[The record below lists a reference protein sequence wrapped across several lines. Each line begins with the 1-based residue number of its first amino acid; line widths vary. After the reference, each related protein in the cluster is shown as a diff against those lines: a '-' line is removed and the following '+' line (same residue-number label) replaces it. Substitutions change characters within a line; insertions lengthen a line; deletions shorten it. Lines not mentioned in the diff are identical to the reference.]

1 MDYETFLVRLPGYA
15 RPTRGSSRI
24 LKVTEH
30 GIYITTLATINP
42 TATQYS
48 FDMVTNLRFA
58 NQDRCEFSFETFA
71 LSSGGKEV
79 HTFLSSARSELLTTL
94 HNKLDDLNG
103 IGTDFHLK
111 KHSHRREGFV
121 DAVMRVRSTSIV
133 KMEAA
138 GARLERQLANPKKI
152 NLQDILQ
159 VEILGDDGRIVLL
172 HFKSRVL
179 RLSLRDSLAFA
190 LAVQRNMK
198 LYLNRDIQLA
208 KTSAAA
214 MVDTVSSRQ
223 SILRDRSILYEFAA
237 LKGFEEAG
245 ELRERTLYLTSHN
258 LIEKGADE
266 IICDHSLSD
275 ILGVVISATKS
286 TEVLLEFRSWRP
298 TRYFVQDRDSFMASI
313 SNIMGLSKGLQFSI
327 HMDPFGPHTFPDKPL
342 PLYQNECEAFY
353 LSRIMTSYNTARDPL
368 QWLPMMKEYVCNMH
382 LGDSLCIDPRPMFAV
397 SEILR
402 GSLTKQG
409 EQPSHAVTCCLV
421 LQRFL
426 ASRPCFDAVRGNP
439 DFTATLLLAMKSEN
453 PVVAYVASMTA
464 RMALKLFA
472 TDSTAVDSGLG
483 AVSSAALALLGT
495 TTPAASEIANK
506 HAVLSPENLKQFV
519 ALLHTFAPVAANAL
533 QVQVIS
539 VLTDLVLG
547 VLDVFTLALNLPS
560 NETDADR
567 TWTKAREASLMLA
580 ADTLCS
586 ICRSQ
591 VPIVFRSNAILL
603 KRILEV
609 TSPNVAGHFQKTSL
623 AQCVVL
629 LHLRTAVFSESRSL
643 LAWLETLE
651 ILRVETVAT
660 PVLVWN
666 DIKRA
671 DLQKF
676 LREEVSSFDAA
687 IAANAGLELHYN
699 SGDALLEYSAL
710 GEGGGTR
717 IGGLNLELLVEGS
730 PPTSGFWQQH
740 WKVEFPSLFV
750 LNANSRVSTLYGGT
764 VKLQEP
770 ALLFQSVF
778 QALLLAFTPLYGT
791 CGLPEVDPRLAVHLL
806 SWIYERYPEELS
818 TTMETLKTV
827 ESMVSMLREA
837 LENDHHVFTFKAL
850 VFLVAAMDL
859 GGRDNVLH
867 LIRAGGLTV
876 IIPML
881 VLSLATLCKDVTTF
895 ECDTASF
902 KGQGPETVPVM
913 GSDGQIRMA
922 RVPCGK
928 ETNQKAALGS
938 ADSAVDA
945 REAIR
950 WQDDEVPEKLQ
961 LGMALDLLEALL
973 RLSGAEDSVKQFPP
987 SAVCLDLCREE
998 ILFHIVQLL
1007 LRAKSP
1013 VFGRLLAVVS
1023 HISTANRAA
1032 TPGMYK
1038 FGLFE
1043 ILVWKLVAG
1052 DLAERDRSAIVKFFS
1067 QSHLLQHADSL
1078 AQAPTKGIIH
1088 VDHLPWHESILQLY
1102 FPPGIIVKLISE
1114 GPEVMKD
1121 IIDSDVQDP
1130 EVIWN
1135 NEMKALLVE
1144 HVTTSLE
1151 PYVKA
1156 RASDPQAVYIYSSRS
1171 PVSYPELADAI
1182 FVAPVY
1188 LHHLL
1193 DIEAFPSHHIN
1204 DVSSFHKA
1212 IMTELLR
1219 IIGGGDV
1226 PSTWRKEV
1234 ARVVALLHAQ
1244 ALVQERYP
1252 EIHLPEDADTVVISA
1267 ATPALRVCIA
1277 QREDCPDLMAN
1288 ILSYAARIL
1297 RNTYFAE
1304 RRSLAQPV
1312 LNFALGVLSLG
1323 TKAAKEGTA
1332 YPEVCGSPALEA
1344 AVADALGVL
1353 ELASASAEG
1362 RTLLRDDVRWRKGCW
1377 WAMCSAAGPSR
1388 APSPVTLAALN
1399 CLDYFCG
1406 DSQFC
1411 YRVLKQALLLP
1422 ILLLSIPDEA
1432 GQLVEETDKES
1443 ESGDGVSVEELLKAK
1458 NVLQLAAAKMLQSLA
1473 CQLAQPLEEES
1484 PDLSPEEVAIV
1495 SSGDLLSN
1503 ILPYALLGALVDPK
1517 KGPSLFV
1524 EMAVM
1529 TLRQPTAIWNLDVRL
1544 ELREKVALRIPQA
1557 SNSENELQWLA
1568 SYDAFKDEFILGGI
1582 FVRVYIGPEWRHSEL
1597 PNMSIFLDNLQ
1608 DYLSSKKDL
1617 IGSSVQE
1624 DKSMSVEE
1632 RSETFTMAL
1641 LALRQCLEWAVEG
1654 NGREPL
1660 LRRVRFP
1667 LLEELLREPQSSA
1680 SVRQLLIGT
1689 FRALAC
1695 NATSQQALLS
1705 SGILCTLGFQLWKG
1719 LAGSQSADEGEAK
1732 MPVIILEMLLC
1743 VSQEIPSKAAA
1754 ADEFAVT
1761 SGLLLPLLTLFCKCP
1776 LPSTNPQT
1784 QSSECSLIPEP
1795 LREAAARIIG
1805 QILLATVGVSK
1816 EEKPLR
1822 DLQQHRGAEGSNIH
1836 SRMAAADVTDL
1847 YEISH
1852 LLSPVSASSPISQER
1867 ERQMPLAVTTL
1878 LLCLPVNILSAIA
1891 QDPSRAG
1898 ELYDSDLVSPCLVW
1912 DQGTRAQV
1920 TKALTAA
1927 NTVVQT
1933 LSGQLQP
1940 WSLEDA
1946 ERPLFLRQVLV
1957 EVALDEEEAAKEM
1970 RPTYV
1975 SSGAEPQ
1982 NGYAWELYLG
1992 GYYLDQFLRD
2002 PSYQF
2007 PRAGFAGDERL
2018 LRELRKTMVAASS
2031 SGEEGGGRWT
2041 FDDRRRLLLALLLL
2055 FRARPKLLQA
2065 KRAASIDVFLPA
2077 YDFIAGSRPEERRGL
2092 AQAAILLLQCAA
2104 SHPEVAEAAVTDELI
2119 TALLPFL
2126 ALAPPSDAEGFPGTD
2141 PQLCCLVLL
2150 LRLLRYSSKAV
2161 SVGLRQ
2167 GMVIELAKIVTE
2179 AKGGAA
2185 AREKAAKALALMCSD
2200 KKSGAE
2206 VSAQLDE
2213 RVPAPQRKSW
2223 SQLAERVEDDV
2234 GVDTLAHLAR
2244 HRFPTPWWD
2253 GKVPAYVPPVDP
2265 VVGVNGSKVSA
2276 GPREPESEG
2285 NGSTGYESP

>member
-30 GIYITTLATINP
+30 GIYITTLATVNP

-48 FDMVTNLRFA
+48 FDTITNLRFA
-58 NQDRCEFSFETFA
+58 NQDPCEFSFETFA

-111 KHSHRREGFV
+111 KHSHRREGFI

-138 GARLERQLANPKKI
+138 GVRLERQLANPKKI

-266 IICDHSLSD
+266 IICDHCLCD

-286 TEVLLEFRSWRP
+286 TEVVLEFRSWRP
-298 TRYFVQDRDSFMASI
+298 TRYFIQDRDSFMASI

-327 HMDPFGPHTFPDKPL
+327 HMEPFGPHTFPDKPL

-353 LSRIMTSYNTARDPL
+353 LSRIMTSYNTGRDPL

-397 SEILR
+397 SELLR

-421 LQRFL
+421 LQRVL

-453 PVVAYVASMTA
+453 PVLAYVASMTA

-533 QVQVIS
+533 QV
-539 VLTDLVLG
+539 LG

-567 TWTKAREASLMLA
+567 TWTKAMEASLMLA

-629 LHLRTAVFSESRSL
+629 LHLRTAIFSVSERSRRLSGELLHLLMDGNPETWILLHSVLPKESRSL

-676 LREEVSSFDAA
+676 LREEVSNFDAV
-687 IAANAGLELHYN
+687 IAANPGLEFHYN

-717 IGGLNLELLVEGS
+717 IGGLNLEILVEGS

-740 WKVEFPSLFV
+740 WK
-750 LNANSRVSTLYGGT
+750 
-764 VKLQEP
+764 LQEP
-770 ALLFQSVF
+770 ALLFQSIF

-791 CGLPEVDPRLAVHLL
+791 CGLPEVDPRLAVHSL
-806 SWIYERYPEELS
+806 SWIYERYSEELS
-818 TTMETLKTV
+818 TTMETLRAV

-876 IIPML
+876 IIPMI
-881 VLSLATLCKDVTTF
+881 VLSLAKLCKDVTTF

-913 GSDGQIRMA
+913 GSDGQLRMA

-973 RLSGAEDSVKQFPP
+973 RLSGAKDSVKHFPP

-1032 TPGMYK
+1032 TPGMYR

-1078 AQAPTKGIIH
+1078 AQAPTKGLIH

-1135 NEMKALLVE
+1135 NDMRALLVE

-1156 RASDPQAVYIYSSRS
+1156 RASDPQAVYIYSSRP

-1193 DIEAFPSHHIN
+1193 DTEAFPSHHIN

-1212 IMTELLR
+1212 IMTELSR

-1252 EIHLPEDADTVVISA
+1252 KIHLPEDADTVVISA

-1406 DSQFC
+1406 DPEFC

-1443 ESGDGVSVEELLKAK
+1443 ESGDGVPVEELLKAK
-1458 NVLQLAAAKMLQSLA
+1458 NVLRLSAAKVLQSLA

-1517 KGPSLFV
+1517 KGPPVFL
-1524 EMAVM
+1524 EMVLM
-1529 TLRQPTAIWNLDVRL
+1529 TLRQPTAIWNLDVRR

-1568 SYDAFKDEFILGGI
+1568 YDAFKDEFILGGI

-1597 PNMSIFLDNLQ
+1597 PNMSTFLDNLQ

-1617 IGSSVQE
+1617 IGTTLQE
-1624 DKSMSVEE
+1624 DKSISVEE
-1632 RSETFTMAL
+1632 RPETFNTAL

-1654 NGREPL
+1654 SGREPL
-1660 LRRVRFP
+1660 LRRVRLP

-1705 SGILCTLGFQLWKG
+1705 SGILRTIGFQLWNG
-1719 LAGSQSADEGEAK
+1719 LAGPQSADEGEAQ

-1743 VSQEIPSKAAA
+1743 MSQEIPAKAAA
-1754 ADEFAVT
+1754 ADGFAVT
-1761 SGLLLPLLTLFCKCP
+1761 SGLLLPLLALFCKCS
-1776 LPSTNPQT
+1776 LPSATPQM
-1784 QSSECSLIPEP
+1784 QSVDCSATPEP

-1816 EEKPLR
+1816 REKLLR
-1822 DLQQHRGAEGSNIH
+1822 DLQQHRGAEGSNIQW
-1836 SRMAAADVTDL
+1836 MAAADVTDM

-1852 LLSPVSASSPISQER
+1852 LLSPASASTPISQAR
-1867 ERQMPLAVTTL
+1867 ERQIPLAATTL

-1898 ELYDSDLVSPCLVW
+1898 ELYDSASVSPCLVW

-1920 TKALTAA
+1920 TRALTAA
-1927 NTVVQT
+1927 ANAVVQT

-1957 EVALDEEEAAKEM
+1957 EVALDEEEAAKET

-2007 PRAGFAGDERL
+2007 PRAGVAGDERL
-2018 LRELRKTMVAASS
+2018 LGELRKTMVAASS

-2055 FRARPKLLQA
+2055 FRARPKLLQV

-2104 SHPEVAEAAVTDELI
+2104 SYPEVAEAAVTDELI

-2253 GKVPAYVPPVDP
+2253 GKVPASTPPVDTM
-2265 VVGVNGSKVSA
+2265 VGANGSKVSA